1 MSLLNQ
7 KSGSL
12 DQFDTEGLSRD
23 EVEHMVKEYVTAR
36 TFQGL
41 FDQTSIQGEI
51 YGKLRPPHI

>member
-12 DQFDTEGLSRD
+12 DQFDTDGLSRD

-36 TFQGL
+36 TLQGL
-41 FDQTSIQGEI
+41 FDQTSI
-51 YGKLRPPHI
+51 